1 MKISVGAK
9 TDVGLVREGN
19 EDSYLVEEPLF
30 VVADGMGGHL
40 AGDVASSIA
49 VDVIARRAQDT
60 DLSEEDGLRTAVR
73 EANAAIWERS
83 QDDSALRGMGTT
95 CTLVLVVDSEARF
108 AHVGDSRAYLFR
120 EGELS
125 QLTEDHTL
133 VGRMV
138 REGRLTAEEAEHHPQ
153 RSIITRAL
161 GVDSDVAVDTFSQE
175 LIEGDRLL
183 ICSDGLTS
191 MAPADAIAGTLSS
204 ESDPQR
210 AAESLVQL
218 AIEHGGEDNVTVVI
232 LDVGGGGASASVD
245 HAGKRVPAAV
255 PPPAALGV
263 EDPASGPEDTVAPPE
278 AAPVLPEPPSRS
290 VETSGRRRWAAR
302 LIVGVL
308 ILGLLAVGGYFLTRA
323 LLNRSFYVGLDD
335 AGLVTLYRGIPD
347 EIAGFSFKEVE
358 QHTDISVDDLPEFL
372 QDDVEEGIKADSLA
386 EAEETV
392 ANLEQR
398 VRDRR
403 ETNTRKKK
411 PN

>member
-19 EDSYLVEEPLF
+19 EDSYLIEEPVF

-60 DLSEEDGLRTAVR
+60 DLGVEDALRAAVR
-73 EANAAIWERS
+73 DANAAIWERS
-83 QDDSALRGMGTT
+83 QGDPQLRGMGTT
-95 CTLVLVVDSEARF
+95 CTLLIVVDSEARF

-120 EGELS
+120 DGELS

-161 GVDSDVAVDTFSQE
+161 GVDSDVDVDMFSQQ

-191 MAPADAIAGTLSS
+191 MAGVDAIAETLSS

-210 AAESLVQL
+210 AAESLVRL
-218 AIEHGGEDNVTVVI
+218 AIEHGGEDNVTVVV
-232 LDVGGGGASASVD
+232 LDVDGGGAGARDSTD
-245 HAGKRVPAAV
+245 RVPAAAP
-255 PPPAALGV
+255 PPPAPAV
-263 EDPASGPEDTVAPPE
+263 EDPASSPEDTVAPPE
-278 AAPVLPEPPSRS
+278 AARVPTEPPSRAIERS
-290 VETSGRRRWAAR
+290 RRRRWAGR
-302 LIVGVL
+302 LVAGVL
-308 ILGLLAVGGYFLTRA
+308 ILGLLMVGGYFLTRA

-335 AGLVTLYRGIPD
+335 DGLVTLYRGIPD
-347 EIAGFSFKEVE
+347 EIAGFSFKEAE
-358 QHTDISVDDLPEFL
+358 QETAMSVDDLPEFL

-386 EAEETV
+386 EAEETL
-392 ANLEQR
+392 ANLEQQ